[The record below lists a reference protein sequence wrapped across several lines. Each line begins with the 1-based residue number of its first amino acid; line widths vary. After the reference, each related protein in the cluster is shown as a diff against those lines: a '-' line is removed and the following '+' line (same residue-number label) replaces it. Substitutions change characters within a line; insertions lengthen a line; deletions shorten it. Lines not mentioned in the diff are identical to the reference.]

1 VIVAYNVCSLRR
13 TDMPQLTPELLVQGF
28 VWYIVFLFSTTCHEA
43 SHAFAAK
50 LGGDLTAFHGGQ
62 VTLNPLPH
70 MRREPFGMLL
80 VPIISFVLGGW
91 MIGWASAPYDP
102 FWQARYPRRA
112 AWMSLAGPGAN
123 FILMIIG
130 ALAIRIGILAGMFQQ
145 PALIG
150 FSSITQPVNPDAASD
165 VARFAAM
172 FVSLLFFQNL
182 LLGTFNL
189 LPVPPLD
196 GATGVTVFMGEK
208 MALRFLDFMRDPS
221 FSMVGIV
228 AAWFLFDKIF
238 DPIFTLALS
247 ILYPGARYS

>member
-1 VIVAYNVCSLRR
+1 VQ
-13 TDMPQLTPELLVQGF
+13 QLSPEFLAQGLI
-28 VWYIVFLFSTTCHEA
+28 WYVVFLFSTTCHEA
-43 SHAFAAK
+43 SHSLVAK
-50 LGGDLTAFHGGQ
+50 WGGDLTAFHGGQ

-80 VPIISFVLGGW
+80 VPLLSFVLGGW

-123 FILMIIG
+123 FVLMIM
-130 ALAIRIGILAGMFQQ
+130 AAICIRAGMIAGLFH
-145 PALIG
+145 
-150 FSSITQPVNPDAASD
+150 QPVSVSFTGITEAAHGEASP
-165 VARFAAM
+165 VISFAAM
-172 FVSLLFFQNL
+172 FISVLFFENL

-196 GATGVTVFMGEK
+196 GSTGITVLMSER
-208 MALRFLDFMRDPS
+208 MALRFLEFVRDPT

-228 AAWFLFDKIF
+228 AAWYLFDKLF
-238 DPIFTLALS
+238 DPIFTFALNV
-247 ILYPGARYS
+247 LYPGARYGP